1 MYRLAFILVLLA
13 SLLGGCSSGEDN
25 GGQSAQSTKIWRFAL
40 EEIQGSVQ
48 DAYAQQFARL
58 VEQKT
63 DGEVSID
70 VYPYGSLGTSAQL
83 TELVRSGAVQLAF
96 ASPGHLGSVIPE
108 VQVFSIHYLFP
119 KDDQVIHEVLSDSPT
134 LYGPLAEAYDDKEL
148 KLLSLIPEGWMVWTA
163 NKPIHEPADFQGVKI
178 RTMVSPLLLKAY
190 EAYGAN
196 PTPMPYSEVYS
207 GLQLNM
213 IDAQVNPVF
222 AIEEMGFY
230 EQQKD
235 MIFGYHLPFV
245 ASVVMNPKF
254 FDSLP
259 EDQQQALMSAKR
271 ELDDYIFEK
280 EKSLNAERLKKIE
293 QAGGTNIIR
302 LDDRQIATFRDAA
315 SGIPDEYVKLVCDS
329 GEKACKRGKAILSG
343 LRKELRTPEASNAP
357 TN

>member
-1 MYRLAFILVLLA
+1 MMSRFALILVLLA
-13 SLLGGCSSGEDN
+13 TLLSGCSSGDN
-25 GGQSAQSTKIWRFAL
+25 SGEQAKAAKTWRFAL

-48 DAYAQQFARL
+48 DAYAKQFAKL

-63 DGEVSID
+63 NGAVSID

-119 KDDQVIHEVLSDSPT
+119 RDEALIHRVLSNSPT
-134 LYGPLAEAYDDKEL
+134 LFGPLAQAYDDKGL
-148 KLLSLIPEGWMVWTA
+148 KLLALIPEGWMAWTA
-163 NKPIHEPADFQGVKI
+163 NKPIREPSDFKGVKI

-259 EDQQQALMSAKR
+259 EDQQRALMSAKH
-271 ELDDYIFEK
+271 ELDDYIFKK
-280 EKSLNAERLKKIE
+280 EQSLNAARLEKIE
-293 QAGGTNIIR
+293 QAGGTDIIR
-302 LDDRQIATFRDAA
+302 LNDQQVAAFRDAA
-315 SGIPDEYVKLVCDS
+315 SGIPDEYVKLVCDA
-329 GEKACKRGKAILSG
+329 GETACKRGKAILSG
-343 LRKELRTPEASNAP
+343 LREELAQPAP
-357 TN
+357 SGSESQ